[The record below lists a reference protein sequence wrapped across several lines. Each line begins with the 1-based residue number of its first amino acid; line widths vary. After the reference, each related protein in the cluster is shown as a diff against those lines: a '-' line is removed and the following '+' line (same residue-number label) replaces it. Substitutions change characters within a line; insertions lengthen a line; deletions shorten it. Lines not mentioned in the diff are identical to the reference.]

1 MITNTSVAGSD
12 AIYLLAKSNLTTDY
26 TLCELRSWVSPNCS
40 TRFSI
45 SGILGASMRANCE
58 DPDDTNAYIRSVPDA
73 YIEPSM
79 DWKNA
84 ADQVISILISREPL
98 PIRFTNRKECSGG
111 LAWTSTAASPTT
123 THPTPAS

>member
-1 MITNTSVAGSD
+1 MITNTSVTDSD

-26 TLCELRSWVSPNCS
+26 TLCELRSWVSPDCS

-45 SGILGASMRANCE
+45 SGISGANMRANCE
-58 DPDDTNAYIRSVPDA
+58 DSEDANAYIRSEPDA

-84 ADQVISILISREPL
+84 ADQVISIGIQRGPVLIHM
-98 PIRFTNRKECSGG
+98 TNK
-111 LAWTSTAASPTT
+111 WI
-123 THPTPAS
+123 

>member
-26 TLCELRSWVSPNCS
+26 TLCELRSWVSPSCS

-45 SGILGASMRANCE
+45 SGISGANMRAHCE
-58 DPDDTNAYIRSVPDA
+58 DPDDADAYIRSAPDA
-73 YIEPSM
+73 YVEPST

-84 ADQVISILISREPL
+84 ADQVIEFPILDRA
-98 PIRFTNRKECSGG
+98 R
-111 LAWTSTAASPTT
+111 A
-123 THPTPAS
+123 